1 MRAEDERRN
10 SEGLDG
16 HGTRAAGGVCSFIL
30 HPSSLILVA
39 AAMLLASC
47 GFHLRGTAQ
56 LPFKSV
62 YVQAPSTSEF
72 ARQLKRTLQSGTN
85 TRVTN
90 SPADAEVVLQILN
103 ELQEKQILSLTGGG
117 RVSEFLLR
125 YRVSF
130 RLTDKL
136 NHEHIPASEIVLRQD
151 YTFNDEQLLS
161 KDNEE
166 ANLFRT
172 MRKDAVNQLLRR
184 LQAAKLKS

>member
-1 MRAEDERRN
+1 MTQLRY
-10 SEGLDG
+10 GLVIG
-16 HGTRAAGGVCSFIL
+16 LALTLAA
-30 HPSSLILVA
+30 
-39 AAMLLASC
+39 C

-72 ARQLKRTLQSGTN
+72 ARQLKRTLQSGTS